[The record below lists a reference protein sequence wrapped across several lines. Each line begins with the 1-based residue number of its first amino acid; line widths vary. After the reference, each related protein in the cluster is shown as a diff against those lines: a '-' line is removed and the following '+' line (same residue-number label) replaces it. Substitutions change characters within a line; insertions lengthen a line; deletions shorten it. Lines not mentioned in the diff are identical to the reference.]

1 MIVILSVI
9 DVVVDVD
16 VVVVVVVVDVGWWLV
31 VAVIVYRPGRS
42 RLTASTSSENRLGA
56 LLRTSLCL
64 HCSSATRCNRG
75 SSSPPRSPSHFGEDR
90 ASR

>member
-1 MIVILSVI
+1 MIVSVI

-16 VVVVVVVVDVGWWLV
+16 GVVVVVVDVGWWLV

-56 LLRTSLCL
+56 LLRTSPCL
-64 HCSSATRCNRG
+64 HDSSATRCSRG